1 MLKYYVNSLRDEVKE
16 EFQTMG
22 AFMGKGE
29 FIGPKGGK
37 LKKDKVEDKVE
48 ILLHKRKS
56 GVISEEEFKKQMKE
70 LIK

>member
-1 MLKYYVNSLRDEVKE
+1 MFKYYVNSLRDEVKE

-37 LKKDKVEDKVE
+37 MKKDKVEM
-48 ILLHKRKS
+48 LLNKRKS

>member
-29 FIGPKGGK
+29 FIGAKGGK
-37 LKKDKVEDKVE
+37 MKKDKVEDKVE
-48 ILLHKRKS
+48 MLLIKRKS
-56 GVISEEEFKKQMKE
+56 GVITEEEIKKQMKE
-70 LIK
+70 LIS